1 MDKEIIKKNNKKKK
15 RLIIIIGII
24 LVIGIGLFIILN
36 RDNLFKNNNISNNIV
51 ANDNKPIVENIK
63 VESDDEI
70 IVVSSRIEK
79 MDKNF
84 SILDKDNQELLK
96 TDVEIVKRLEIG
108 DEVEF
113 QVSSKKDINE
123 AFKYIVKRVK

>member
-96 TDVEIVKRLEIG
+96 TDV
-108 DEVEF
+108 
-113 QVSSKKDINE
+113 
-123 AFKYIVKRVK
+123 

>member
-36 RDNLFKNNNISNNIV
+36 RDNLFKNNNTSNNIV
-51 ANDNKPIVENIK
+51 ANDKPVVENIK

-70 IVVSSRIEK
+70 TVVSSRIEK

-96 TDVEIVKRLEIG
+96 TDV
-108 DEVEF
+108 
-113 QVSSKKDINE
+113 
-123 AFKYIVKRVK
+123 